1 MKAEE
6 KIINPLKILFIMAL
20 TIIISLIVMRIYSA
34 FLESVDCKKNLA
46 SQKHAGYNQLLEH
59 NKILVNMANSYETVF
74 FKNPRPI
81 FLSLVKLNVDKT
93 KFSFIDII
101 TAGQFE
107 ISSRMRNSLRNEYN
121 VLCNLDDLSVNNDA
135 IPLDCLDPKMPIQK
149 NGLKSVH
156 GLRLSNE
163 YLIVLG
169 CYGFSCDNEKDAVFN
184 NIKNN
189 YY

>member
-1 MKAEE
+1 MKAE
-6 KIINPLKILFIMAL
+6 KLLFIL
-20 TIIISLIVMRIYSA
+20 CFTIGMVLIVMRIHSTYLDLA
-34 FLESVDCKKNLA
+34 YCKQDLA
-46 SQKHAGYNQLLEH
+46 SQKHNGYNQLLEH

-81 FLSLVKLNVDKT
+81 FLSLVKFNEEKT
-93 KFSFIDII
+93 KFSFVDII
-101 TAGQFE
+101 SSGEIE
-107 ISSRMRNSLRNEYN
+107 ISSRMRNSLRHEYN

-149 NGLKSVH
+149 NGLESVH

-169 CYGFSCDNEKDAVFN
+169 CYGLSCVNEKDAVFN